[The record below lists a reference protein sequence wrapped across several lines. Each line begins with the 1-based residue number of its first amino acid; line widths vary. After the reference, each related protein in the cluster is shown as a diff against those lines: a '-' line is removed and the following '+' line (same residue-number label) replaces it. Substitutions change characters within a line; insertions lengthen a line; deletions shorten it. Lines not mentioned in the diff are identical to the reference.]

1 MTDDESSMAIGKYL
15 RQETRTLVK
24 SRIDVEKFAIGAV
37 ERNHE
42 FLDLKVPYILYQR
55 FMTTS
60 AFKKAQDL
68 KVEDEKKR
76 VWDEEYEK
84 EGKGV
89 KESSSDSNVAV
100 SANAQEAKLSTRISP
115 RSETESK
122 IKKDVGGRR
131 LAGNFRMLRFG
142 RTKVEAVDSGLF
154 ASQARVSIPYYSH
167 ISRLPLNKFYDQ
179 IEAD

>member
-1 MTDDESSMAIGKYL
+1 MRMPTNDTDRL
-15 RQETRTLVK
+15 TL
-24 SRIDVEKFAIGAV
+24 
-37 ERNHE
+37 
-42 FLDLKVPYILYQR
+42 
-55 FMTTS
+55 
-60 AFKKAQDL
+60 AQDL

-154 ASQARVSIPYYSH
+154 ACTLNTFLVEHRDTTILFLHVLVMKLKLGYLSRTIPTFHDYHLTNSTTRSKPTRPWFTKIYF
-167 ISRLPLNKFYDQ
+167 IG
-179 IEAD
+179 EAVRRTQ

>member
-60 AFKKAQDL
+60 AFKKGMPYLEYVKAM
-68 KVEDEKKR
+68 EDR
-76 VWDEEYEK
+76 SI
-84 EGKGV
+84 
-89 KESSSDSNVAV
+89 SS
-100 SANAQEAKLSTRISP
+100 E
-115 RSETESK
+115 
-122 IKKDVGGRR
+122 
-131 LAGNFRMLRFG
+131 
-142 RTKVEAVDSGLF
+142 
-154 ASQARVSIPYYSH
+154 IPM
-167 ISRLPLNKFYDQ
+167 KM
-179 IEAD
+179 